1 MLSAG
6 MVSEFCRR
14 SCPLSYACVLG
25 EGDEGIRAACEGFFP
40 GLFPLIFL
48 RTRRAETDPG

>member
-25 EGDEGIRAACEGFFP
+25 EGDEGIRAACEVFFTW
-40 GLFPLIFL
+40 FVS
-48 RTRRAETDPG
+48 TDISENKESRN